1 MLEKSQQYVNLV
13 HNKSSS
19 ANKQLVFDEQT
30 ANDQLLDT
38 TPLQQTSYCKI

>member
-1 MLEKSQQYVNLV
+1 MLEKSQQHVNLV

-19 ANKQLVFDEQT
+19 ANNKQLVFNEQT
-30 ANDQLLDT
+30 NDQLLD

>member
-1 MLEKSQQYVNLV
+1 MLEKSQQHVNLV

-30 ANDQLLDT
+30 NYQLLD
-38 TPLQQTSYCKI
+38 TPLQQTSYCRI